1 MSFDINRW
9 KKFLVTESREPELLE
24 EALEDRVP
32 VSVAEEIRED
42 VSVLPWVIAGET
54 VGESNPQDEKGVEN
68 LLADLFVQQHDPG
81 DNPDKSA
88 LNIVRKIIWRWK
100 HMVGS
105 QPKAPHRYPLPSN
118 HFASRTFEVVQML
131 EYDKYLN
138 ITLDQAYLEMKKFF
152 ELHAYGQGPNRIA
165 AWKDI
170 KREYMEERKYRNQ
183 LWVDRPVP
191 RAVLTFNDFTGLSK
205 PAVFRVAKRFRNYVA
220 PGPDYAERFGGKDFP
235 VDLDF
240 QTNYPTFETI
250 IDYLGPI
257 DKQLDAITDDEEKQE
272 YWNEANQLIMRS
284 FGRVESREMKLIY
297 NYLRPSRDQGLSKA
311 GLEKVQTAL
320 ENTDTYYEDTMPVSY
335 KLLKGVQKT
344 LRKIVAKDQEINN
357 EIKDKLLVKLER
369 HFQSSYRNMYREIVK
384 GRSGA
389 DVMAFLGEK
398 SSNWRQ
404 LKGKSIGEV
413 RKYAIAA
420 LSNFESADQIRIKYP
435 DGSYWY
441 EIGAAG
447 CEDDD
452 NEWRDKELK
461 RAAQRHANC
470 AADGGGSLWT
480 LRYKDSDG
488 NIESEIMISYFK
500 EKKTIGQIKGSP
512 PKAKEGQ
519 GNQAPN
525 KKWWKHILD
534 LVNKL
539 KIVEIKERGQYTSK
553 DQMEKFPPFL
563 LWIKEN
569 ADHDVRVEAAPKP
582 ERTWQPDAGFGPNE
596 FDNPWDPEGQVPFQ
610 ERLMKNLN
618 LKPKKKLSNNAQA
631 KLEWYKR
638 RRKR

>member
-1 MSFDINRW
+1 MSFNISKW

-32 VSVAEEIRED
+32 VSVAEDIRED
-42 VSVLPWVIAGET
+42 VSVLPWVMAGEAA
-54 VGESNPQDEKGVEN
+54 GQDNPQDEKGVEN

-81 DNPDKSA
+81 DNPDISA
-88 LNIVRKIIWRWK
+88 LSIVRKIIFQWK
-100 HMVGS
+100 YMVS
-105 QPKAPHRYPLPSN
+105 DKPKAPHRYPLPSN
-118 HFASRTFEVVQML
+118 HFSSRTFEVINML
-131 EYDKYLN
+131 EYDKNLN

-165 AWKDI
+165 AWKDV
-170 KREYMEERKYRNQ
+170 KREYMADRKYADD

-191 RAVLTFNDFTGLSK
+191 RAVLSFNDFTGVSK
-205 PAVFRVAKRFRNYVA
+205 PAVFRVAKRFKNYIP
-220 PGPDYAERFGGKDFP
+220 PGLDYAERFGGKDFP
-235 VDLDF
+235 VDQDF
-240 QTNYPTFETI
+240 QTNHATFQTI
-250 IDYLGPI
+250 IDYLDPI
-257 DKQLDAITDDEEKQE
+257 DKQLDAITDDVEKQE
-272 YWNEANQLIMRS
+272 YWDEANPLIMRS

-297 NYLRPSRDQGLSKA
+297 NYLRPAKDKGLSKA

-320 ENTDTYYEDTMPVSY
+320 DNTDVYYEDTTPLSY
-335 KLLKGVQKT
+335 KLLRGVQKT
-344 LRKIVAKDQEINN
+344 LRKIVTKDQGIDN
-357 EIKDKLLVKLER
+357 ELKDQLLVKLQT
-369 HFQSSYRNMYREIVK
+369 HFQSSYKNMYREIVK

-441 EIGAAG
+441 EIGSAG

-470 AADGGGSLWT
+470 AVDGGGSLWT
-480 LRYKDSDG
+480 LRYKDSEG

-512 PKAKEGQ
+512 PNAKEGQ

-539 KIVEIKERGQYTSK
+539 KIVEIKERGQYTNK

-569 ADHDVRVEAAPKP
+569 ADKQKIHGTPK
-582 ERTWQPDAGFGPNE
+582 AMFL
-596 FDNPWDPEGQVPFQ
+596 F
-610 ERLMKNLN
+610 
-618 LKPKKKLSNNAQA
+618 KKD
-631 KLEWYKR
+631 
-638 RRKR
+638 

>member
-1 MSFDINRW
+1 MSFDINKW
-9 KKFLVTESREPELLE
+9 KKFLVAESRDPELLE

-42 VSVLPWVIAGET
+42 VSILPWVMAGEAT
-54 VGESNPQDEKGVEN
+54 GQGSPQDEKGVEN

-81 DNPDKSA
+81 DNQEKSA
-88 LNIVRKIIWRWK
+88 LYIVRKIIWRWK
-100 HMVGS
+100 HMVGDK
-105 QPKAPHRYPLPSN
+105 PKAPHRYPLPSN
-118 HFASRTFEVVQML
+118 HFPSRTFEVIQML
-131 EYDKYLN
+131 EYDKNLN

-152 ELHAYGQGPNRIA
+152 ELHAYGQGPTRIA
-165 AWKDI
+165 AWEDV
-170 KREYMEERKYRNQ
+170 KREYMEERKYANQ
-183 LWVDRPVP
+183 LWVDRPMP
-191 RAVLTFNDFTGLSK
+191 KAVLSFNDFIGVSK
-205 PAVFRVAKRFRNYVA
+205 PAVFRVAKRFKNYVA

-235 VDLDF
+235 VDQDF
-240 QTNYPTFETI
+240 QTNYATFQTI
-250 IDYLGPI
+250 IDYLDPI
-257 DKQLDAITDDEEKQE
+257 DKQLDAITDDVEKQE
-272 YWNEANQLIMRS
+272 YWNEANALIMRS
-284 FGRVESREMKLIY
+284 FGRVESREMKLVY
-297 NYLRPSRDQGLSKA
+297 NYLRPAKDAGLSKA

-320 ENTDTYYEDTMPVSY
+320 DNTDAYYEDTTPLSY
-335 KLLKGVQKT
+335 KLLRGVQKT
-344 LRKIVAKDQEINN
+344 LRKIVTKDQEINN
-357 EIKDKLLVKLER
+357 ELKDNLLVKLER
-369 HFQSSYRNMYREIVK
+369 HFQSSYKNMYREIVK
-384 GRSGA
+384 GREGA
-389 DVMAFLGEK
+389 DIMAFLGEK

-404 LKGKSIGEV
+404 LKGKSIGEA
-413 RKYAIAA
+413 RKYAMAA

-441 EIGAAG
+441 EIGSAG
-447 CEDDD
+447 CDDDD

-500 EKKTIGQIKGSP
+500 DKKIIGQIKGSP
-512 PKAKEGQ
+512 PNAKEGQ

-539 KIVEIKERGQYTSK
+539 KIVEIRERGQYTSK

-569 ADHDVRVEAAPKP
+569 ADHDVYVEATPRKQQ
-582 ERTWQPDAGFGPNE
+582 QPDPWGDG
-596 FDNPWDPEGQVPFQ
+596 DVVVNPWEPEGPVPFQ